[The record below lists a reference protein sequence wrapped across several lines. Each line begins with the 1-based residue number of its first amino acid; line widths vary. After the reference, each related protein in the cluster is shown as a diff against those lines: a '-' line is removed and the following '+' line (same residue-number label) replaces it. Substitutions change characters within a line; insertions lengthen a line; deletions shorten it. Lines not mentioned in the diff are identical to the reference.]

1 MIYMYYCFMDF
12 DGTLTSNFRNLNQM
26 EKEILN
32 NYLKNNELCIIT
44 EEKYEIIKD
53 YLKNNGISCDIA
65 AIGSNTLL
73 FKNEII
79 KPSIEYDKVIRIY
92 KLAKN
97 DIYTAYF
104 EYDNRTEII
113 NYQERLEPLY
123 PKINREI
130 VEFPSGECNSI
141 FIAISII
148 LKNSL
153 IDLLNNIN
161 LSYVSYGEDKNRIIL
176 KISSSFTKK
185 EDIFDY
191 LGNYLK
197 NKKTIGISDS
207 SHDIPIIDKC
217 DIKLAMKNGDKII
230 KNKYQ
235 NTIYDCDNSGAL
247 LELKNISKL

>member
-1 MIYMYYCFMDF
+1 MDF

-53 YLKNNGISCDIA
+53 YLTNNGISCDIA

-73 FKNEII
+73 FKNKII
-79 KPSIEYDKVIRIY
+79 KPSIEYDKVISIY

-104 EYDNRTEII
+104 EYDNRIEII

-148 LKNSL
+148 LK
-153 IDLLNNIN
+153 
-161 LSYVSYGEDKNRIIL
+161 
-176 KISSSFTKK
+176 KK
-185 EDIFDY
+185 
-191 LGNYLK
+191 
-197 NKKTIGISDS
+197 
-207 SHDIPIIDKC
+207 
-217 DIKLAMKNGDKII
+217 
-230 KNKYQ
+230 
-235 NTIYDCDNSGAL
+235 
-247 LELKNISKL
+247 

>member
-1 MIYMYYCFMDF
+1 MDF

-53 YLKNNGISCDIA
+53 YLTNNGISCDIA

-73 FKNEII
+73 FKNKII
-79 KPSIEYDKVIRIY
+79 KPSIEYDNRI
-92 KLAKN
+92 
-97 DIYTAYF
+97 
-104 EYDNRTEII
+104 EII

-148 LKNSL
+148 LKKSL

-191 LGNYLK
+191 LSDYLK